1 MGSSS
6 TDSAAPESGG
16 RPGSV
21 DGGEEKSSVRVAEG
35 IRSTGNKWT
44 DFQLAVRVS
53 SKRKHELFERLANDP
68 LSPSPSL
75 SLHVFII
82 RSYGILSSGRR
93 HNTWNILLDT
103 YA

>member
-1 MGSSS
+1 MMGSSS

-53 SKRKHELFERLANDP
+53 LKHTLCT
-68 LSPSPSL
+68 LS
-75 SLHVFII
+75 
-82 RSYGILSSGRR
+82 
-93 HNTWNILLDT
+93 
-103 YA
+103 